1 MDKFLYYN
9 ELFLVYKDLIKE
21 SNREIFDLYYGENM
35 TMQEIAEYKNI
46 SKARVGTIIKNVEK
60 KLFNYEDKLKIV
72 LKNIKLEHVLELND
86 INEIKKEINDIIN
99 IDDYEKAIAED
110 IKKNQQS
117 KGE

>member
-21 SNREIFDLYYGENM
+21 SNREIFDLYY
-35 TMQEIAEYKNI
+35 
-46 SKARVGTIIKNVEK
+46 
-60 KLFNYEDKLKIV
+60 EDKLKVV

-99 IDDYEKAIAED
+99 IDEYLKVIDESV
-110 IKKNQQS
+110 KKDQQS